1 MKSYA
6 WIEVSEIESVEE
18 VFPYLR
24 IRYRGGETFLI
35 DWNTEFKEQIARM
48 EE

>member
-24 IRYRGGETFLI
+24 IRYRSGKTFLI
-35 DWNTEFKEQIARM
+35 DWNAEFKEQIARM